1 LRPAIWL
8 CEKLSS
14 WILRRLGHGTISD
27 PPLTEDELKLVLM
40 DSHEQ
45 GIITRGEA
53 NIIVRAF
60 EFADKR
66 AEDIM
71 IPAAHVD
78 FISLSRSL
86 KENLAVA
93 TKHLHARLPLC
104 SSGLDSVVG
113 IVSMKDAWP
122 LLKTEESNAVFE
134 LAARPPVGIPRDLQQ
149 DGILKLFLEGH
160 SQIGIVRDRSGM
172 MTLGIV
178 TLEDVLESLIGD
190 VRETRPPAELTIE
203 TKTD

>member
-1 LRPAIWL
+1 
-8 CEKLSS
+8 
-14 WILRRLGHGTISD
+14 
-27 PPLTEDELKLVLM
+27 M

-86 KENLAVA
+86 HENLAVA
-93 TKHLHARLPLC
+93 TKHRHSRLPL
-104 SSGLDSVVG
+104 V
-113 IVSMKDAWP
+113 
-122 LLKTEESNAVFE
+122 
-134 LAARPPVGIPRDLQQ
+134 
-149 DGILKLFLEGH
+149 
-160 SQIGIVRDRSGM
+160 
-172 MTLGIV
+172 V

-190 VRETRPPAELTIE
+190 VRESPLHAERATERTKQPLSRPT
-203 TKTD
+203 